1 MIQAPKDPKSQPPE
15 KRASL
20 VSELS
25 YQTLRENVVSAI
37 RTKILN
43 QELAPGTRIVEQ
55 SLSREFGISRGPIR
69 EALRQLEQEGLV
81 EYTRNAGCSVKAIT
95 LEDIY
100 EIYLLRS
107 HYEILAVRLCNGIF
121 SPTEIE
127 KMEKILADMK
137 TLQSGEFGRLV
148 ACDHMFHQI
157 IIQKPG
163 LPRLLKAWKE
173 LDYGSYIIGSNSD
186 SNKTVFAEH
195 QYANHRRLMDFL
207 LTKDTEIIC
216 RAIFDHYMLPMK
228 KTMEKRG
235 SLPDNFQL

>member
-1 MIQAPKDPKSQPPE
+1 MKILQIAEDLLIADFSEPRFLHILQTQSEKPLFQDVSSGISPWSSGKTTDKILSLVSFTFDAQTDIMMIQAPKDPKSQPPE

-107 HYEILAVRLCNGIF
+107 H
-121 SPTEIE
+121 
-127 KMEKILADMK
+127 
-137 TLQSGEFGRLV
+137 
-148 ACDHMFHQI
+148 
-157 IIQKPG
+157 
-163 LPRLLKAWKE
+163 
-173 LDYGSYIIGSNSD
+173 
-186 SNKTVFAEH
+186 
-195 QYANHRRLMDFL
+195 
-207 LTKDTEIIC
+207 
-216 RAIFDHYMLPMK
+216 
-228 KTMEKRG
+228 
-235 SLPDNFQL
+235 